1 MVGSL
6 CELFAKYPE
15 RKMRFIRWLL
25 LGAWL
30 GGIVGLLLCPN
41 GPLLKLWWLA
51 VIPATILSFVVMGHD
66 AWRRICP
73 LSALNQLPRLL
84 GIGRTTRI
92 EPTSWLARHALPLQF
107 GLLTLGVILRLTM
120 LNQSSFALG
129 IFLLAVMGLALTVG
143 CLFGGKTWCHYVC
156 PMAPVQVVYSGPHG
170 LLTTPAALGGS
181 GPGLSQ
187 SMCRNGRD
195 EPTCVA
201 CNTACPD
208 IDIEKS
214 YWEQLATA
222 ERRAVVYGYLGLVI
236 GYVVHV
242 RFGFDSQWAAPL
254 VVVTISGVALA
265 GWGVECLL
273 KAQETTR
280 HHLMTLTTLSAF
292 VILIGGGL
300 LPSLPDIFRLPV
312 AAAAA
317 AAIATWSW
325 NVWRRSRQA
334 WQREALATVLR
345 RRLAELPLELAPHLG
360 GRTLDQLS
368 ADEVGVLAAVLPG
381 LNRDLRQHLYQGVLS
396 DAAAAGQLGSRDAED
411 MLAHLRSQ
419 LSIADDQH
427 LLMVSALPTADSIPR
442 RESYRQA
449 VERLVL
455 DGLADGE
462 DLASVIVR
470 QHEPLSQLR
479 AAYSIS
485 DDEQEQV
492 IFALTHGDGL
502 IGRAGTTLIGELERV
517 CAERAALTTV
527 DGADGFLREH
537 LEQRGATL
545 AKQLAGVREALG
557 ETAAGTALSLA
568 VVKAAIDPAMVPGA
582 SGKIVAPPL
591 IEVRARMAL
600 DPDPLVA
607 EVARQP
613 PRPVITL
620 RLALSGINVPCT
632 EATARIGRNPHST
645 VVVTHRQASRDHALV
660 GLDDNGAWLEDL
672 GSANGTLIDGRLV
685 RGERVRLS
693 PVANIRIGTDG
704 PFLAVGARESIPDDR
719 VTLFLALRASAVGS
733 LPRGVLWELAENSR
747 LRQVEAG
754 QPLLR
759 SGVPMD
765 SLLVLVCGTATT
777 SADPAGHISS
787 GETIGELALISDR
800 LTTTTITAVT
810 HCAVCAIPG
819 ARAASLLT
827 RHPGVATALLALAG
841 RRLSNAPLPR
851 PDDMEKTF
859 LC

>member
-1 MVGSL
+1 MRVV
-6 CELFAKYPE
+6 FTKTTE
-15 RKMRFIRWLL
+15 RKMRLVRWLL
-25 LGAWL
+25 LGSWL
-30 GGIVGLLLCPN
+30 GGVVGLLVSPD
-41 GPLLKLWWLA
+41 GPWLKLWWLA
-51 VIPATILSFVVMGHD
+51 VIPATILCLVVLGHD
-66 AWRRICP
+66 TWRRICP

-84 GIGRTTRI
+84 GIGRSTRVD
-92 EPTSWLARHALPLQF
+92 PDAWLARHALPLQF
-107 GLLTLGVILRLTM
+107 GLLTAAVILRLTL

-129 IFLLAVMGLALTVG
+129 IFLLAVMGLALAVG
-143 CLFGGKTWCHYVC
+143 FLFGGKTWCHYVC
-156 PMAPVQVVYSGPHG
+156 PMAPVQMVYSGPHG

-208 IDIEKS
+208 IDLEKN

-242 RFGFDSQWAAPL
+242 RLGLDSQWAAP
-254 VVVTISGVALA
+254 VVIGAISNAALA
-265 GWGVECLL
+265 GWGVERVLR
-273 KAQETTR
+273 AQEATR
-280 HHLMTLTTLSAF
+280 HHLLTLTTLSAF
-292 VILIGGGL
+292 SILIGGGL
-300 LPSLPDIFRLPV
+300 LPSLPEVFRLPL

-334 WQREALATVLR
+334 WQREALASVLR
-345 RRLAELPLELAPHLG
+345 RRLGELPLDLAPHLG

-411 MLAHLRSQ
+411 MLAHLRGQ

-427 LLMVSALPTADSIPR
+427 QLMVSALPTAGSIPR

-462 DLASVIVR
+462 DLAAVIVR
-470 QHEPLSQLR
+470 QQEPLSQLR

-502 IGRAGTTLIGELERV
+502 IGRAGTILVGELERV
-517 CAERAALTTV
+517 CAERAALTSNS
-527 DGADGFLREH
+527 ADGFLREH
-537 LEQRGATL
+537 LEQRGAAL

-568 VVKAAIDPAMVPGA
+568 VVKAAIDPALVAGA
-582 SGKIVAPPL
+582 SGKIIAPPL
-591 IEVRARMAL
+591 AEVRARLAL
-600 DPDPLVA
+600 DADPLVA

-613 PRPVITL
+613 PRPAITL
-620 RLALSGINVPCT
+620 RLALSGIDVPCAET
-632 EATARIGRNPHST
+632 TARIGRNPRST
-645 VVVTHRQASRDHALV
+645 VVVTHQQASRDHALV
-660 GLDDNGAWLEDL
+660 GLDDHGAWLEDL

-685 RGERVRLS
+685 RGERVRLPPAAS
-693 PVANIRIGTDG
+693 IRIGTDG

-719 VTLFLALRASAVGS
+719 VALFLALRASAVGS
-733 LPRGVLWELAENSR
+733 LPREILWELAESSR

-759 SGVPMD
+759 AGMTVD
-765 SLLVLVCGTATT
+765 SLLVLVCGSATANSG
-777 SADPAGHISS
+777 SAGQISS

-800 LTTTTITAVT
+800 QTTTTVTALT

-827 RHPGVATALLALAG
+827 RHPGVALALLALAG
-841 RRLSNAPLPR
+841 RRLSDAPLPV
-851 PDDMEKTF
+851 PDDVEKTI